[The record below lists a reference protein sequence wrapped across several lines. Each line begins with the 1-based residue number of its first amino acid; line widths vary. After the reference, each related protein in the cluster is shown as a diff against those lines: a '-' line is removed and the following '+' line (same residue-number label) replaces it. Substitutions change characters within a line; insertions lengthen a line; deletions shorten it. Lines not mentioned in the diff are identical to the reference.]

1 MLRSLTRRHTR
12 SNPWLTAVLVALLSL
27 PILLAS
33 ATDEAEARYAAIVI
47 DADSGRILHEANAD
61 TRNHPASLTKMM
73 TLYMLFEALEE
84 KRFSLGQA
92 LPVSRRASGM
102 PSSRLGLRRGTTI
115 TVENAILSLVTKS
128 ANDVAVVVAEAL
140 AGTEVEFARL
150 MTKKAGALGMR
161 RTTFRNAS
169 GLYNRRQLST
179 VRDMATLVQA
189 LIRDF
194 PDYYGYFSVPSFT
207 YEGRRHRNHNKLL
220 RRYAGTDGVKTGYI
234 AASGYNLAAS
244 ARRDGRRVIAVVFGG
259 RTSKSR
265 DRHMVKLLDRGFRRL
280 TDPIYMAQGGV
291 VDGQLAP
298 PPPKPLDV
306 AVVRGQAAGDAQARS
321 VALSSERKYGVQ
333 VGAFYR
339 YPPAEKAAEDARE
352 KVPDLL
358 ANSRIAI
365 TYINGDRGRIYR
377 ARLIGLTKNDA
388 KSACRELES
397 LKTDCLVVQHRLPVE
412 LAQNVPVAD

>member
-1 MLRSLTRRHTR
+1 M
-12 SNPWLTAVLVALLSL
+12 N
-27 PILLAS
+27 
-33 ATDEAEARYAAIVI
+33 EAEARYAAIVI
-47 DADSGRILHEANAD
+47 EADSGRILHEANAD

-84 KRFSLGQA
+84 KRFSLHQA
-92 LPVSRRASGM
+92 LPVSRRASRM
-102 PSSRLGLRRGTTI
+102 PSSRLGLKRGTTI

-150 MTKKAGALGMR
+150 MTRKAEALGMR

-179 VRDMATLVQA
+179 ARDMATLVQA

-234 AASGYNLAAS
+234 AAAGYNLAAS
-244 ARRDGRRVIAVVFGG
+244 ARRDGQRVIAVVFGG

-280 TDPIYMAQGGV
+280 TDPIYMAHGGV
-291 VDGQLAP
+291 VDSQLAP

-306 AVVRGQAAGDAQARS
+306 AVVRGQAASDAQARS

-333 VGAFYR
+333 VGAYYR
-339 YPPAEKAAEDARE
+339 YPPAEKAAIDARE

-377 ARLIGLTKNDA
+377 ARLIGLTKHDA

-412 LAQNVPVAD
+412 LAQSLPATN

>member
-1 MLRSLTRRHTR
+1 MK
-12 SNPWLTAVLVALLSL
+12 
-27 PILLAS
+27 
-33 ATDEAEARYAAIVI
+33 EAEARYAAIVI
-47 DADSGRILHEANAD
+47 EADSGRILHEANAD

-92 LPVSRRASGM
+92 LPVSRRASRM
-102 PSSRLGLRRGTTI
+102 PSSRLGLGRGTTI

-140 AGTEVEFARL
+140 ADTEVEFARL
-150 MTKKAGALGMR
+150 MTKKAEALGMR

-179 VRDMATLVQA
+179 ARDMATLVQA

-220 RRYAGTDGVKTGYI
+220 RSYTGTDGVKTGYI

-259 RTSKSR
+259 RTSRSR

-280 TDPIYMAQGGV
+280 TDPIYMAHGGV
-291 VDGQLAP
+291 VDSQLPP

-306 AVVRGQAAGDAQARS
+306 TVVRGQAASDAQARS
-321 VALSSERKYGVQ
+321 VTLLSDRKYGVQ

-339 YPPAEKAAEDARE
+339 YPPAEKAAEDARV

-358 ANSRIAI
+358 ADSRIAI
-365 TYINGDRGRIYR
+365 THINGDRGRIYR
-377 ARLIGLTKNDA
+377 ARLIGLTKSDA
-388 KSACRELES
+388 NSACRELES
-397 LKTDCLVVQHRLPVE
+397 LKTDCLVVRHSLPIE
-412 LAQNVPVAD
+412 LAQSAPAAN